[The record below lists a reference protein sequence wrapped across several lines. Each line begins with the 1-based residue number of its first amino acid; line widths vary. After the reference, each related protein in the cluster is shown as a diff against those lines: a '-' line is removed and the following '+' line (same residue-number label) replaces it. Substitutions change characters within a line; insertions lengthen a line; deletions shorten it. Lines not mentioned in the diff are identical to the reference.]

1 MSGFAEYAGWVTAG
15 LMSIGVVV
23 QAAVSHSR
31 LKSRQEADR
40 ELFETKLAA
49 ETRGREDA
57 LKLLQLK
64 LEAETAARMAA
75 DLLADEKIKGW
86 SERLKLVQA
95 EQDRTR
101 DMGLKLERLA
111 QAVEGLAER
120 VAEGRERTDE
130 RFEEIRAALA
140 EGRGR

>member
-1 MSGFAEYAGWVTAG
+1 
-15 LMSIGVVV
+15 MSIGVVV

-31 LKSRQEADR
+31 LKSRQESDR
-40 ELFETKLAA
+40 ELFGANLKA
-49 ETRGREDA
+49 ETRAREDA
-57 LKLLQLK
+57 LKLLEAK
-64 LEAETAARMAA
+64 LEAETSARVAA

-86 SERLKLVQA
+86 AERLKSVQS

-101 DMGLKLERLA
+101 DMAERVGRLA
-111 QAVEGLAER
+111 QAVENLAER

-140 EGRGR
+140 DGRGR